1 MLPAGAFEE
10 AEVAASQC
18 DVCLVI
24 GTSGVVYPAALIP
37 FAARD
42 AGAAVIEVNPES
54 TDLTPHMTISLR
66 GKAGDIVPQLL
77 G

>member
-1 MLPAGAFEE
+1 
-10 AEVAASQC
+10 
-18 DVCLVI
+18 
-24 GTSGVVYPAALIP
+24 VVYPAALIP

-54 TDLTPHMTISLR
+54 TDLTPHMTLSLR
-66 GKAGDIVPQLL
+66 GRAGDIVPRLF